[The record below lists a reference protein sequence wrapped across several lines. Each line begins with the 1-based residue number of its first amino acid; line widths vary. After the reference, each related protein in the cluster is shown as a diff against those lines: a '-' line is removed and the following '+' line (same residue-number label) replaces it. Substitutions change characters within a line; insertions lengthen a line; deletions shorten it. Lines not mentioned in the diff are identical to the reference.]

1 MTNTIKCPNCG
12 TEIELA
18 DAMQAQM
25 SADIET
31 QLKSEREKIQIQAQ
45 KEAQET
51 AKRSEE
57 KMIEE
62 IPSTAFINGDL

>member
-31 QLKSEREKIQIQAQ
+31 QLKSEREKESICKI
-45 KEAQET
+45 KC
-51 AKRSEE
+51 
-57 KMIEE
+57 
-62 IPSTAFINGDL
+62 

>member
-31 QLKSEREKIQIQAQ
+31 QLKSEREKIQIQRNRNS
-45 KEAQET
+45 
-51 AKRSEE
+51 KRV
-57 KMIEE
+57 
-62 IPSTAFINGDL
+62 L